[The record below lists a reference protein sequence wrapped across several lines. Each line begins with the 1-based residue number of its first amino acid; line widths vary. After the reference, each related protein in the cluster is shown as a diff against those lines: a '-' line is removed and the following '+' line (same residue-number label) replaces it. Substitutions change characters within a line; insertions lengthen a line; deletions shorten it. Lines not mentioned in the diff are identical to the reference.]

1 MSGPDFTSMRRLMV
15 SNQLRPSAVIDL
27 AVLAAMEVVPR
38 ERFVPDDQIGVA
50 YRDNLVKLGNGRALN
65 PPLATALLL
74 QAAAPRRGQ
83 RALVIGAA
91 TGYVP
96 ALLAAIGLDVTALE
110 EDAALLARARLTLA
124 AADGIDVVE
133 GELAHGWS
141 GGAPYDL
148 VFIDG
153 AVGHIPN
160 AIVAQARDL
169 GVVVAGLID
178 RGITR
183 QVEGRRVHGGFNVA
197 SIADVEMAPLPGFVP
212 APAFAF

>member
-1 MSGPDFTSMRRLMV
+1 MSGQDFTSMRRLMV

-27 AVLAAMEVVPR
+27 GVLAAMETVPR

-50 YRDNLVKLGNGRALN
+50 YRDNLVKLGAGRALN

-74 QAAAPRRGQ
+74 QAAALRRGQ
-83 RALVIGAA
+83 RALVVGAA

-96 ALLAAIGLDVTALE
+96 ALLAAMGLEVVALE
-110 EDAALLARARLTLA
+110 EDASLIARARLALA
-124 AADGIDVVE
+124 GSGAIEIIEGPLADG
-133 GELAHGWS
+133 GPA
-141 GGAPYDL
+141 GAPYDV

-153 AVGHIPN
+153 AVAHIPTPL
-160 AIVAQARDL
+160 VEQTRPL
-169 GVVVAGLID
+169 GVVVGGLID

-183 QVEGRRVHGGFNVA
+183 LVEGRRVQGGFNVV
-197 SIADVEMAPLPGFVP
+197 SIADVEMAVLPGFVP

>member
-1 MSGPDFTSMRRLMV
+1 MSGSDFTSMRRLMV

-27 AVLAAMEVVPR
+27 AVLAAMEATPR

-50 YRDNLVKLGNGRALN
+50 YRDNLVPLGGGRALN

-74 QAAAPRRGQ
+74 QAASPRRGQ
-83 RALVIGAA
+83 RALVVGAA

-96 ALLAAIGLDVTALE
+96 AVLARTGLSVVALE
-110 EDAALLARARLTLA
+110 EDARLLARARLALA
-124 AADGIDVVE
+124 GTAGIQLVE
-133 GELAHGWS
+133 GPLAQGWPAD
-141 GGAPYDL
+141 APYDL
-148 VFIDG
+148 VFFDG
-153 AVGHIPN
+153 GVAHIPD
-160 AIVAQARDL
+160 AIVDQARAF

-197 SIADVEMAPLPGFVP
+197 SIADVEMAALPGFAP
-212 APAFAF
+212 APTFAF